1 MNGMQDVSVT
11 NDRIGVVGCVL
22 VDSDHVLCAQRS
34 QAGQLP
40 GLWEFPGGK
49 VEAKESPS
57 VALVRE
63 IREELGCTIEISGSI
78 NVASYDYDF
87 AKIRLATFYCQL
99 VSGTPT
105 PREHQALAW
114 LPPSDLLLLEWAP
127 ADLPAVH
134 QVRLDFGYGK

>member
-1 MNGMQDVSVT
+1 MTDNHID
-11 NDRIGVVGCVL
+11 VVGCVMINGNL
-22 VDSDHVLCAQRS
+22 VLCAQRS
-34 QAGQLP
+34 HAVQLP

-49 VEAKESPS
+49 VEANESPS

-63 IREELGCTIEISGSI
+63 IREELGCTIEVSAPV
-78 NVASYDYDF
+78 NVAFYDYDF

-99 VSGTPT
+99 VSGTPI
-105 PREHQALAW
+105 PREHRALAW

-134 QVRLDFGYGK
+134 QVRLDFGYEK